1 MANSNLKILS
11 EIFNEKVFRIPDYQ
25 RGYSWGK
32 SELEDLWRDIDN
44 LPLDKSHYT
53 GMITVDI
60 QDTKIYH
67 VIDGQQ
73 RLTSLVI
80 FLKNILDK
88 YNGEWITDDLEK
100 SEAIKK
106 YLYSK
111 TKNSRNPKIIFG
123 YYEDNSSYYYY
134 KTKIL
139 NIDDKT
145 NNKNETT
152 LYTKNL
158 NFANKYFEKQILNK
172 SQKELEELFVK
183 LTNQLKFNW
192 YEIKKQMI

>member
-1 MANSNLKILS
+1 MANSNLKTLS
-11 EIFNEKVFRIPDYQ
+11 EIFNDKIFKIPDYQ

-53 GMITVDI
+53 GMITVEI

-123 YYEDNSSYYYY
+123 YHEDNSSYYYY

-139 NIDDKT
+139 NIDDKS
-145 NNKNETT
+145 
-152 LYTKNL
+152 
-158 NFANKYFEKQILNK
+158 LNK
-172 SQKELEELFVK
+172 LN
-183 LTNQLKFNW
+183 T
-192 YEIKKQMI
+192 